1 MRKHIATLYWV
12 RPEIVIEVRWYPAY
26 KGVTSNEKVDKCVK
40 IWIEKLDTCRVEWL
54 NFSAQIEV

>member
-1 MRKHIATLYWV
+1 MYWV

-26 KGVTSNEKVDKCVK
+26 KGVTSNEKVDKYVK